1 MNTLNAR
8 DSRGSIAFKTVT
20 NTSNITGK
28 NKLADLILRLVIGA
42 ATVFALPQTALAQTP
57 APMTQST
64 TRLVPDNRPVAPL
77 FRGVTAVA
85 SGFSG
90 TAVEKPV
97 LEIGA
102 RRLPD
107 VAYRF
112 IDPDG
117 VSVTL
122 TAISDM
128 GFAPNGH
135 EITTLPYDTLKA
147 RDVGQVFGIALSD
160 KPQPDLYLAATSA
173 FGLQIVGP
181 DANGDLLPDR
191 LLRGQPDARWM
202 AGQFGPHPDAGPGS
216 VWRVDGMS
224 GQVSLFANIRHDGKD
239 NSAPGLGNIAYDRT
253 HEQLFVSDLES
264 GLIHRLNLK
273 GEDLQQWDHG
283 VDGRPAETLPPV
295 AMPDTTGTD
304 ITGPAF
310 DSTNPDTWG
319 FATDAR
325 RVWGMAVHAGRL
337 YYSVAQGQADRPEIW
352 SLAIDRKTGR
362 LLDDTAR
369 WELTLPE
376 DLPRSEVSDIAFSA
390 RGEMLLAQRGP
401 RKGAFD
407 YKQLAK
413 AGEAAIIRFV
423 LEDPK
428 DPAAKLTPSDW
439 IWMENSYDTGFAM
452 QGRAGTGGLA
462 LGPGYDGRGRTDMR
476 SCRDTLWTTGE
487 ELRNRSDLEKAL
499 KPGGALP
506 VDGLQAQPVD
516 LRQEYNSP
524 PWVSYFLDQDKSYP
538 QDQRSGWMGDVEVLG
553 CRGGGGRM
561 LPPLLANNTT
571 APPETLPPSPD
582 LCPGGSCIL
591 VLCLINPSLCFGGD
605 DPAIC
610 ADVSADVRCDTTT
623 GQYVVDINAQNP
635 TTTALDR
642 LKLIDPSNS
651 IAALPAQT
659 AFPAT
664 TTLPLTGLSPGQ
676 TGQIDLCAFDSAQQ
690 STGQPYDC
698 CNTTVN
704 FRVPEAACEV
714 KEQ

>member
-1 MNTLNAR
+1 MAATA
-8 DSRGSIAFKTVT
+8 
-20 NTSNITGK
+20 
-28 NKLADLILRLVIGA
+28 LRLLVGVA
-42 ATVFALPQTALAQTP
+42 AISALTGTATAQNLTP
-57 APMTQST
+57 TLQSRET
-64 TRLVPDNRPVAPL
+64 LVPDNRPAAPL
-77 FRGVTAVA
+77 FRGTTAVA

-90 TAVEKPV
+90 NVLEKPV
-97 LEIGA
+97 LEKGA

-122 TAISDM
+122 TGISDM

-135 EITTLPYDTLKA
+135 EISTLPYDTLKA
-147 RDVGQVFGIALSD
+147 RDVGQVFGIAIND

-173 FGLQIVGP
+173 YGLQIVGP
-181 DANGDLLPDR
+181 DANNDLLPDR

-216 VWRVDGMS
+216 VWRVDGMT

-239 NSAPGLGNIAYDRT
+239 NSGPGLGNIAYDRT

-273 GEDLQQWDHG
+273 GEDVQQWDHG
-283 VDGRPAETLPPV
+283 VDGRPVEILDPV
-295 AMPDTTGTD
+295 IMPDITGTD
-304 ITGPAF
+304 ITSPAF
-310 DSTNPDTWG
+310 DITNPDTWG
-319 FATDAR
+319 FAEDVR
-325 RVWGMAVHAGRL
+325 RVWGLAVHGGRL
-337 YYSVAQGQADRPEIW
+337 YYSVARGKTDRPEIW
-352 SLAIDRKTGR
+352 SLAIDSKTGR
-362 LLDDTAR
+362 LLDDTVR

-376 DLPRSEVSDIAFSA
+376 DLPRSEVSDIAFTA

-407 YKQLAK
+407 YKQMSM

-423 LEDPK
+423 LEDPE

-439 IWMENSYDTGFAM
+439 IWMKNSYDTGFAM

-462 LGPGYDGRGRTDMR
+462 LGPGYDGRGRADMR
-476 SCRDTLWTTGE
+476 SCRGTLWTTGE
-487 ELRNRSDLEKAL
+487 ELRNRTDLQEAL

-516 LRQEYNSP
+516 LRQAYNSP

-538 QDQRSGWMGDVEVLG
+538 QDDRSGWMGDVEVLG
-553 CRGGGGRM
+553 CRGGGGRI
-561 LPPLLANNTT
+561 LPPLLASNTT
-571 APPETLPPSPD
+571 GLPNSPDTLPQAPD
-582 LCPGGSCIL
+582 LCPGGSCLL
-591 VLCLINPSLCFGGD
+591 VLCLINPSLCFGD
-605 DPAIC
+605 NDPAIC

-623 GQYVVDINAQNP
+623 GQYVVDINAQNQ
-635 TTTALDR
+635 TAAALDR
-642 LKLIDPSNS
+642 LKMLDPSGT

-659 AFPAT
+659 SFPAT
-664 TTLPLTGLSPGQ
+664 TTLPLTGLSAGQ

-704 FRVPEAACEV
+704 FRIPEAACEV